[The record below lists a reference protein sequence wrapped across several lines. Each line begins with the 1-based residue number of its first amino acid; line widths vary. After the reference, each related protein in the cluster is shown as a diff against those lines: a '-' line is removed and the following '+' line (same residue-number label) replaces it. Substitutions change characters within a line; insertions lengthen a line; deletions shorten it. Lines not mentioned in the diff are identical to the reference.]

1 MSDYTQFGSQ
11 TNIPWRRWSKFNIA
25 TLKTT
30 NAESIAHANSIE
42 KLTSDHWGYGIIGQK
57 HDGSKYLSWNA
68 IFKPS
73 ESNFALVSGAAH
85 VITYGVYFSLAELYK
100 NVTLATKFL
109 AHIQNMNDPQG
120 GLTID
125 WAAITGKH
133 YDGPNEWPNYPIR
146 YGDITAYDK
155 VRADTGLLC
164 GTTGETSPNSPT
176 WAEIPLDFYVYSASW
191 DNFGGETYNF
201 QDDLFDYGCIA
212 RCGTYFD
219 SPNWGS
225 IPNNEEAQFS
235 FVPQELRCY
244 YFDPIVNDISPLNWK
259 TGQNFVLTGIG
270 FDIPESTFDVY
281 DWTDINTWNDRV
293 KKVSFEGQQGQGTF
307 DVDEANFTR
316 SNTRIAIAAGDM
328 PALTDGTYSIRL
340 YKSNN
345 EQGALYCNAY
355 VGDWRTTAAAEMYE
369 GSRFIMTANIAS
381 IAKKIPIVLTKWG
394 WKGHDG
400 SIVFDRYSE
409 IDVNSTDYFWDGRIV
424 SMSSL
429 SRSVGGKSGM
439 GTVGDIDLDLAN
451 DDKYFSKMLAT
462 YFLKNQVVEF
472 RYGYDGEPADWAQK
486 IYAGIVEDYTLTGN
500 IFKVKIK
507 DISQKFYKIKVP
519 RYRCTEEVFS
529 AIQENATGKVMPEI
543 LGLASYVATEA
554 SGAVEAVY
562 VDTANWKFLAA
573 RASLK
578 SILQVYKDGALLT
591 LGANYTITYEDG
603 GRTYINL
610 TADPGS
616 SKITFNCQGYMYA
629 PWNSVND
636 YVQNP
641 ARVLEFFLGFLC
653 EIPQS
658 RLDLGSFDTLA
669 GILDDQGASEAG
681 FLALQAEN
689 DPAGV
694 IAELLFDMGAR
705 GYHAKDGRYTV
716 KKKDISTFTVGTTR
730 LFTQIDLID
739 FPERS
744 FNLKNAV
751 NTIKAKFNYV
761 PAANLYQGAFEKTLP
776 KAINDFEADEESR
789 IIPDFKW
796 ITDETFV
803 GARATDELYRKGY
816 GDQKINFSVPAKW
829 LTELELMDN
838 IQLQDEF
845 GISATGSGESG
856 KYIYIESFAYEFSS
870 DSIKITCDD
879 LSYLLRRY
887 FVLGDRAELADNWNV
902 ASDEDKTF
910 AYLAVR
916 ATGEFANG
924 ETGKI
929 LISRD
934 EMDKI

>member
-1 MSDYTQFGSQ
+1 MSDYTQFGAKLG
-11 TNIPWRRWSKFNIA
+11 IPWRRWTQFNIA

-30 NAESIAHANSIE
+30 NADSLAWADNID
-42 KLTSDHWGYGIIGQK
+42 KLTSDHWSYGIIGQK
-57 HDGSKYLSWNA
+57 HDGSKYLSWNS
-68 IFKPS
+68 IFKPN
-73 ESNFALVSGAAH
+73 ESTFALVPGAAH
-85 VITYGVYFSLAELYK
+85 IITYGVYFSLAELYK
-100 NVTLATKFL
+100 NVTQATKFF
-109 AHIQNMNDPQG
+109 AQVDKMTDPQG
-120 GLTID
+120 GLAID

-133 YDGPNEWPNYPIR
+133 YDGSNEWPNYPIR
-146 YGDITAYDK
+146 YGDIVDYGK
-155 VRADTGLLC
+155 VRTDTGLQC
-164 GTTGETSPNSPT
+164 GTSEWTEDNSPT
-176 WAEIPLDFYVYSASW
+176 WAEIPLDFYVYNCSW
-191 DNFGGETYNF
+191 NPAAYLF
-201 QDDLFDYGCIA
+201 QDDLFNYGCVASCIK
-212 RCGTYFD
+212 YYD

-225 IPNNEEAQFS
+225 IPINEEVQLS
-235 FVPQELRCY
+235 FMPQELRCY
-244 YFDPIVNDISPLNWK
+244 YFDPIVNNISPLNWK
-259 TGQNFVLTGIG
+259 TGQNFTITGLG

-281 DWTDINTWNDRV
+281 DWNETNHWDDRV
-293 KKVSFEGQQGQGTF
+293 FKVSFEGQQGQGTF
-307 DVDEANFTR
+307 DVNEAQYTVT
-316 SNTRIAIAAGDM
+316 NTTITIPAGNM
-328 PALTDGTYSIRL
+328 PALTTGTYLIRL

-355 VGDWRTTAAAEMYE
+355 AGDWRTTAADEMYQ

-381 IAKKIPIVLTKWG
+381 IVKKTPIVFTKWG

-400 SIVFDRYSE
+400 TIVFDRYSE

-424 SMSSL
+424 GMSNL

-472 RYGYDGEPADWAQK
+472 LYGYDGEPAGWAQE

-519 RYRCTEEVFS
+519 RYRCTEEEFS
-529 AIQENATGKVMPEI
+529 AIQENANGKVMPEI
-543 LGLASYVATEA
+543 LGLASYAATEA
-554 SGAVEAVY
+554 SGAIEAVY

-578 SILQVYKDGALLT
+578 SILQVYKDGATLA
-591 LGANYTITYEDG
+591 LGADYTITYEDG

-629 PWNSVND
+629 PWNSVNG

-641 ARVLEFFLGFLC
+641 ARVLEFLLGFLC

-669 GILDDQGASEAG
+669 SILDDQGASEAG

-776 KAINDFEADEESR
+776 KAISDFEADEESR
-789 IIPDFKW
+789 IIPNFKW

-803 GARATDELYRKGY
+803 EARATDELYRKGY
-816 GDQKINFSVPAKW
+816 GDQKINFSVPAKL
-829 LTELELMDN
+829 LTDLELMDN

-845 GISATGSGESG
+845 GISATGAGESG
-856 KYIYIESFAYEFSS
+856 KYIYIESLAYEFSS

-924 ETGKI
+924 EAGKI